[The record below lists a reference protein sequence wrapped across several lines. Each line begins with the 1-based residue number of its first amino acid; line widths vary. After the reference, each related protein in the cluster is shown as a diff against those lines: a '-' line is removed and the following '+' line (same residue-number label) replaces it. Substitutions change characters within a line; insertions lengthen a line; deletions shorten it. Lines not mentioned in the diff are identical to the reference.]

1 MAQEQK
7 DVLLTADIGGTN
19 CRFSLWQ
26 ANIKVDVVY
35 DEIFT
40 KVHADEALI
49 VLPFNH
55 CMVALFQ
62 HCVAIVMQGSNWCLP
77 QQLHNTFLPL
87 YVSIELQFAT
97 STT

>member
-40 KVHADEALI
+40 KVHADEALM
-49 VLPFNH
+49 VLPSNH
-55 CMVALFQ
+55 CMVSLFQ
-62 HCVAIVMQGSNWCLP
+62 HCIPIVMQGSKLCM
-77 QQLHNTFLPL
+77 QQHLRNILLPL
-87 YVSIELQFAT
+87 CVSIELQFVYR
-97 STT
+97 TT